1 MGVKSSLDKLQEKDI
16 WSLMLFVMYKSQE
29 APEYAALSELS
40 YILDRKNLLRFCEF
54 FGGST
59 IKVPTIDEL
68 ELYVY
73 ALLLYQYL
81 DIEHLDLA
89 QAVEKMGEKSVSTK
103 AVQGVY
109 NKLKRVLQDYSLS
122 PRVEE

>member
-29 APEYAALSELS
+29 VPEYAALSELS

-59 IKVPTIDEL
+59 IRVPTIDEL

-109 NKLKRVLQDYSLS
+109 NKLKRVLQDYSFS

>member
-29 APEYAALSELS
+29 VPEYSALSELS

-68 ELYVY
+68 ELYVH

-109 NKLKRVLQDYSLS
+109 NKLKRVLQDYSFS

>member
-29 APEYAALSELS
+29 VPEYSALSELS

-68 ELYVY
+68 ELYMY
-73 ALLLYQYL
+73 ALLLYQYV

-89 QAVEKMGEKSVSTK
+89 QAVEKMGEKPMSTK

-109 NKLKRVLQDYSLS
+109 NKLKNVLREYSIT